1 MFKPW
6 SVYATIEGI
15 TLLEPLPLWVLIT
28 DADPHSQTATQ
39 DVVVPRSIPMIFFM
53 LLIDYEVDV
62 FLQELIGQAVERL
75 RKLYVLFFQLEH
87 GFGNASSYVVE
98 L

>member
-1 MFKPW
+1 
-6 SVYATIEGI
+6 
-15 TLLEPLPLWVLIT
+15 
-28 DADPHSQTATQ
+28 
-39 DVVVPRSIPMIFFM
+39 MIFFM

-75 RKLYVLFFQLEH
+75 RKLYVLFLQLTH

-98 L
+98 FRALLVGTDNYQKSIEGSEWGKG